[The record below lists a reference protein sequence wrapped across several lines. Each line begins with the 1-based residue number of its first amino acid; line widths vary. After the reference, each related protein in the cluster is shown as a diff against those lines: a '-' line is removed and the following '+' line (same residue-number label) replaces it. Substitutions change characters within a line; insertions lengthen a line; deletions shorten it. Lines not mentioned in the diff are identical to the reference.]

1 MEAVGGW
8 LPRTDPPGDLPRRRG
23 SLPLRWFF
31 GLLFGVRRDGAVA
44 LDDTSGVDYAG
55 NGAGRIGHKVADR
68 AGLVLLR
75 AEESISFVI
84 EQAAPDIAVIRVS
97 GELDMLTTP
106 LLESRLR
113 ESFRWKAGR

>member
-1 MEAVGGW
+1 
-8 LPRTDPPGDLPRRRG
+8 
-23 SLPLRWFF
+23 
-31 GLLFGVRRDGAVA
+31 VA

-84 EQAAPDIAVIRVS
+84 EQAAPDIAVLRVS

-113 ESFRWKAGR
+113 EYFRWKAGRFAPPRRR